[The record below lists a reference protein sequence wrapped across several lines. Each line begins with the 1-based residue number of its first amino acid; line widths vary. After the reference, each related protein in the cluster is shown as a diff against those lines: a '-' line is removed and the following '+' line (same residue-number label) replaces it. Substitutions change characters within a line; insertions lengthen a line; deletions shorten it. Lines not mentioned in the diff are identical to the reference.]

1 MLAAGIERCER
12 DRAKPETE
20 RMMELFKA
28 STPVVSR
35 CGENVY
41 EFRFCFCDRWFHED
55 VVRDAVREF
64 VRIEPGTSLVGDV
77 RVHRSGGFPRWINV
91 HFRVQKMPIA
101 TKEE

>member
-12 DRAKPETE
+12 DRAKSEKE
-20 RMMELFKA
+20 RMMDLFKA
-28 STPVVSR
+28 LTPVVSR
-35 CGENVY
+35 YGENVY
-41 EFRFCFCDRWFHED
+41 GFRFCFCDRWFHED

-77 RVHRSGGFPRWINV
+77 DVHLSGWFPSWASV
-91 HFRVQKMPIA
+91 VFKVKKVPIA